1 MKFINAIRK
10 FIAGTISLITLA
22 TGAIVAVP
30 FLVLI
35 IIADW
40 INPTEKS
47 ISKEELSKRMN
58 KLSTELQKVM
68 K

>member
-1 MKFINAIRK
+1 MKFINTIRK
-10 FIAGTISLITLA
+10 FIAGAINMIALA

-30 FLVLI
+30 FLVLL

-40 INPTEKS
+40 IKPTEKS
-47 ISKEELSKRMN
+47 ISKEEFAKRMN
-58 KLSTELQKVM
+58 KLSAELQKVM

>member
-58 KLSTELQKVM
+58 KLSAELQKVM